1 MTQLNITL
9 NEETLKELMLG
20 NRDEALRKLLEAVFN
35 AVLKAEAS
43 EQVGADLYERTDE
56 RQTYRNGYRERQFK
70 TRVGSLE
77 LLIPKL
83 RNGTFST
90 TLFANYERS
99 ERALVLALMEMVL
112 QGVSTRKVSN
122 ITETLCGTSFSKSTV
137 SKLCEEL
144 DKEVEQFR
152 RRPLTK
158 AYPFLIVDA
167 IYVKAR
173 DAGRVKSKGLL
184 VAIGVNED
192 GNREVLGFKA
202 GDGESYEIWF
212 SFFSELKEQGLHGV
226 DLVVSDQHKGLV
238 KAILEQFE
246 GASWQRCQTH
256 FSRNVLDKVP
266 KKTQREV
273 KVWLKDLYNSPNL
286 EEARMR
292 KDALVD
298 YLEEYAPK
306 AVEIL
311 DAGFDDITAVF
322 QLPEV
327 CRRRL
332 RTSNSIERVNQ
343 ELRRRERVIRIF
355 PNEASIERLLGSL
368 LIEMHE
374 NWISGRR
381 YIDTAAYYT
390 ARQNF
395 SNTSAEVL
403 EKFWRAV

>member
-9 NEETLKELMLG
+9 SAETLKELMLG
-20 NRDEALRKLLEAVFN
+20 DRDEAVRKLLESVFN
-35 AVLKAEAS
+35 AVLQAEAS

-56 RQTYRNGYRERQFK
+56 RLTYRNGYRERQFK

-99 ERALVLALMEMVL
+99 EKALVLSLMEMVL
-112 QGVSTRKVSN
+112 QGVSTRKVSK

-144 DKEVEQFR
+144 DKEVEHFR
-152 RRPLTK
+152 KRPLTK

-173 DAGRVKSKGLL
+173 DSGSVKSKGLL

-192 GNREVLGFKA
+192 GHREVLGFKA
-202 GDGESYEIWF
+202 GDGESYEIW
-212 SFFSELKEQGLHGV
+212 SGFFSELKEQGLHGV

-238 KAILEQFE
+238 KAIREQFE
-246 GASWQRCQTH
+246 GTSWQRCQTH

-273 KVWLKDLYNSPNL
+273 KVWLKDLYNSPSL
-286 EEARMR
+286 EEARIR
-292 KDALVD
+292 KNALLD
-298 YLEEYAPK
+298 YLEKYAPK
-306 AVEIL
+306 AVETL

-355 PNEASIERLLGSL
+355 PNEQVLSGSS
-368 LIEMHE
+368 E
-374 NWISGRR
+374 
-381 YIDTAAYYT
+381 A
-390 ARQNF
+390 F
-395 SNTSAEVL
+395 
-403 EKFWRAV
+403 

>member
-35 AVLKAEAS
+35 AILKAEAS

-286 EEARMR
+286 AEARIR

-298 YLEEYAPK
+298 YLEKYAPK

-403 EKFWRAV
+403 ENQAA

>member
-20 NRDEALRKLLEAVFN
+20 NRDEALRKLLEAIFN

-286 EEARMR
+286 AEARIR

-298 YLEEYAPK
+298 YLEKYAPK

-403 EKFWRAV
+403 ENQAA

>member
-9 NEETLKELMLG
+9 SEETLKELMLG
-20 NRDEALRKLLEAVFN
+20 DRDEAVRKLLESVFN
-35 AVLKAEAS
+35 AVLNAEAS

-56 RQTYRNGYRERQFK
+56 RVTYRNGYRERQYK
-70 TRVGSLE
+70 TRVGTLD

-99 ERALVLALMEMVL
+99 EKALVLSLMEMVL
-112 QGVSTRKVSN
+112 QGVSTRKVSR
-122 ITETLCGTSFSKSTV
+122 ITETLCGSSFSKSTV

-144 DKEVEQFR
+144 DKEVEPFR
-152 RRPLTK
+152 KRPLTK

-173 DAGRVKSKGLL
+173 DSGSVKSKGLL

-192 GNREVLGFKA
+192 GHREVLGFKA

-212 SFFSELKEQGLHGV
+212 SFFSELKEQGLQGV
-226 DLVVSDQHKGLV
+226 DLVTSDQHKGLV
-238 KAILEQFE
+238 KAIRKQFE

-266 KKTQREV
+266 KKAQREV
-273 KVWLKDLYNSPNL
+273 KLRLKDIYNSPEL
-286 EEARMR
+286 EEARER
-292 KDALVD
+292 KEALLD
-298 YLEEYAPK
+298 YLEEHAPR
-306 AVEIL
+306 AVETL
-311 DAGFDDITAVF
+311 DNGFDDITAVF

-332 RTSNSIERVNQ
+332 RTSNSLERVNQ

-381 YIDTAAYYT
+381 YIDTETYYG
-390 ARQNF
+390 ARENF

-403 EKFWRAV
+403 EKQAA

>member
-35 AVLKAEAS
+35 AILKAEAS

-90 TLFANYERS
+90 ILFANYERS

-286 EEARMR
+286 AEARIR

-298 YLEEYAPK
+298 YLEKYAPK

-381 YIDTAAYYT
+381 YIDTAAYYGT
-390 ARQNF
+390 REHF

-403 EKFWRAV
+403 KKQAA

>member
-9 NEETLKELMLG
+9 SEETLKELMLG
-20 NRDEALRKLLEAVFN
+20 DRDEAVRKLLESVFN
-35 AVLKAEAS
+35 AVLNAEAS

-56 RQTYRNGYRERQFK
+56 RLTYRNGYRERQYK
-70 TRVGSLE
+70 TRVGTLD

-99 ERALVLALMEMVL
+99 EKALVLSLMEMVL
-112 QGVSTRKVSN
+112 QGVSTRKVSM
-122 ITETLCGTSFSKSTV
+122 ITETLCGSSFSKSTV

-152 RRPLTK
+152 KRPLTQG
-158 AYPFLIVDA
+158 YPFLIVDA

-173 DAGRVKSKGLL
+173 DNGSVKSKGLL

-192 GNREVLGFKA
+192 GHREVLGFKA
-202 GDGESYEIWF
+202 GDGESYEIWS

-226 DLVVSDQHKGLV
+226 DLVTSDQHKGLV
-238 KAILEQFE
+238 KAIRKQFE

-256 FSRNVLDKVP
+256 FSRNVLDKVR

-273 KVWLKDLYNSPNL
+273 KLRLKDIYNSPEL
-286 EEARMR
+286 EEARER
-292 KDALVD
+292 KEALLD
-298 YLEEYAPK
+298 YLEEHAPQ
-306 AVEIL
+306 AVEIF

-322 QLPEV
+322 QLPEA

-332 RTSNSIERVNQ
+332 RTSNSLERVNQ

-381 YIDTAAYYT
+381 YIDTEAYYGT
-390 ARQNF
+390 REKL

-403 EKFWRAV
+403 DKQVA

>member
-9 NEETLKELMLG
+9 SEETLKELMLG
-20 NRDEALRKLLEAVFN
+20 DRDEAVRKLLESVFN
-35 AVLKAEAS
+35 AVLNAEAS

-56 RQTYRNGYRERQFK
+56 RVTYRNGYRERQYK
-70 TRVGSLE
+70 TRVGTLD

-99 ERALVLALMEMVL
+99 EKALVLSLMEMVL
-112 QGVSTRKVSN
+112 QGVSTRKVSR
-122 ITETLCGTSFSKSTV
+122 ITETLCGSSFSKSTV
-137 SKLCEEL
+137 SKLCEEF
-144 DKEVEQFR
+144 DKEVEQFLK
-152 RRPLTK
+152 RPLTR

-173 DAGRVKSKGLL
+173 DSGSVKSKGLL

-192 GNREVLGFKA
+192 GHREVLGFKA

-212 SFFSELKEQGLHGV
+212 SFFSELKEQGLQGV
-226 DLVVSDQHKGLV
+226 DLVTSDQHKGLV
-238 KAILEQFE
+238 KAIRKQFE

-266 KKTQREV
+266 KKAQREV
-273 KVWLKDLYNSPNL
+273 KLRLKDIYNSPEL
-286 EEARMR
+286 EEARER
-292 KDALVD
+292 KEALLD
-298 YLEEYAPK
+298 YLEEHAPR
-306 AVEIL
+306 AVETL
-311 DAGFDDITAVF
+311 DNGFDDITAVF

-332 RTSNSIERVNQ
+332 RTSNSLERVNQ

-381 YIDTAAYYT
+381 YIDTETYYG
-390 ARQNF
+390 ARENF

-403 EKFWRAV
+403 EKQAA

>member
-286 EEARMR
+286 AEARIR

-298 YLEEYAPK
+298 YLEKYAPK

>member
-1 MTQLNITL
+1 M
-9 NEETLKELMLG
+9 
-20 NRDEALRKLLEAVFN
+20 
-35 AVLKAEAS
+35 
-43 EQVGADLYERTDE
+43 
-56 RQTYRNGYRERQFK
+56 
-70 TRVGSLE
+70 
-77 LLIPKL
+77 
-83 RNGTFST
+83 
-90 TLFANYERS
+90 
-99 ERALVLALMEMVL
+99 
-112 QGVSTRKVSN
+112 
-122 ITETLCGTSFSKSTV
+122 
-137 SKLCEEL
+137 
-144 DKEVEQFR
+144 
-152 RRPLTK
+152 
-158 AYPFLIVDA
+158 
-167 IYVKAR
+167 
-173 DAGRVKSKGLL
+173 L

-286 EEARMR
+286 AEARIR

-298 YLEEYAPK
+298 YLEKYAPK

-343 ELRRRERVIRIF
+343 EFRRRERVIRIF

-381 YIDTAAYYT
+381 YIDTAAYYGT
-390 ARQNF
+390 REHF
-395 SNTSAEVL
+395 FNTSAEVL
-403 EKFWRAV
+403 KKQAA

>member
-35 AVLKAEAS
+35 AILKAEAS

-56 RQTYRNGYRERQFK
+56 RLTYRNGYRERQFK

-99 ERALVLALMEMVL
+99 EKALVLSLMEMVL
-112 QGVSTRKVSN
+112 QGVSTRKVSK

-144 DKEVEQFR
+144 DKEVEHFR
-152 RRPLTK
+152 KRPLTK

-173 DAGRVKSKGLL
+173 DSGRVKSKGLL

-292 KDALVD
+292 KEALVD
-298 YLEEYAPK
+298 YLEKYAPK

-403 EKFWRAV
+403 ENQAA

>member
-1 MTQLNITL
+1 M
-9 NEETLKELMLG
+9 
-20 NRDEALRKLLEAVFN
+20 
-35 AVLKAEAS
+35 
-43 EQVGADLYERTDE
+43 
-56 RQTYRNGYRERQFK
+56 
-70 TRVGSLE
+70 
-77 LLIPKL
+77 
-83 RNGTFST
+83 
-90 TLFANYERS
+90 
-99 ERALVLALMEMVL
+99 
-112 QGVSTRKVSN
+112 
-122 ITETLCGTSFSKSTV
+122 
-137 SKLCEEL
+137 
-144 DKEVEQFR
+144 
-152 RRPLTK
+152 
-158 AYPFLIVDA
+158 
-167 IYVKAR
+167 
-173 DAGRVKSKGLL
+173 L

-246 GASWQRCQTH
+246 GASWQVCETH

-286 EEARMR
+286 AEARIR

-298 YLEEYAPK
+298 YLEKYAPK

-403 EKFWRAV
+403 ENQAA

>member
-35 AVLKAEAS
+35 AILKAEAS

-286 EEARMR
+286 EEARIR
-292 KDALVD
+292 KEALVD
-298 YLEEYAPK
+298 YLEKYAPK

-403 EKFWRAV
+403 ENQAA

>member
-9 NEETLKELMLG
+9 SAETLKELMLG
-20 NRDEALRKLLEAVFN
+20 DRDEAVRKLLESVFN
-35 AVLKAEAS
+35 AVLQAEAS

-56 RQTYRNGYRERQFK
+56 RLTYRNGYRERQFK

-99 ERALVLALMEMVL
+99 EKALVLSLMEMVL
-112 QGVSTRKVSN
+112 QGVSTRKVSK

-144 DKEVEQFR
+144 DKEVEHFR
-152 RRPLTK
+152 KRPLTK

-173 DAGRVKSKGLL
+173 DSGSVKSKGLL

-192 GNREVLGFKA
+192 GHREVLGFKA
-202 GDGESYEIWF
+202 GDGESYEIW
-212 SFFSELKEQGLHGV
+212 SGFFSELKEQGLHGV

-238 KAILEQFE
+238 KAIREQFE
-246 GASWQRCQTH
+246 GTSWQRCQTH

-273 KVWLKDLYNSPNL
+273 KVWLKDLYNSPSL
-286 EEARMR
+286 EEARIR
-292 KDALVD
+292 KNALLD
-298 YLEEYAPK
+298 YLEKYAPK
-306 AVEIL
+306 AVETL

-381 YIDTAAYYT
+381 YIDTQAYYGT
-390 ARQNF
+390 REHF

-403 EKFWRAV
+403 EKQAA

>member
-9 NEETLKELMLG
+9 SEETLKELMLG
-20 NRDEALRKLLEAVFN
+20 DRDEAVRKLLESVFN
-35 AVLKAEAS
+35 AVLNAEAS
-43 EQVGADLYERTDE
+43 EQVGADLYERTDD
-56 RQTYRNGYRERQFK
+56 RLTYRNGYRERQYK
-70 TRVGSLE
+70 TRVGTLD

-99 ERALVLALMEMVL
+99 EKALVLSLMEMVL
-112 QGVSTRKVSN
+112 QGVSTRKVSR
-122 ITETLCGTSFSKSTV
+122 ITETLCGSSFSKSTV

-144 DKEVEQFR
+144 DKEVEQFLK
-152 RRPLTK
+152 RPLTR

-173 DAGRVKSKGLL
+173 DSGSVKSKGLL

-192 GNREVLGFKA
+192 GHREVLGFKA

-212 SFFSELKEQGLHGV
+212 SFFSELKEQGLQGV
-226 DLVVSDQHKGLV
+226 DLVTSDQHKGLV
-238 KAILEQFE
+238 KAIRKQFE

-266 KKTQREV
+266 KKAQREV
-273 KVWLKDLYNSPNL
+273 KLRLKDIYNSPEL
-286 EEARMR
+286 EEARER
-292 KDALVD
+292 KEALLD
-298 YLEEYAPK
+298 YLEEHAPR
-306 AVEIL
+306 AVETL
-311 DAGFDDITAVF
+311 DNGFDDITAVF

-332 RTSNSIERVNQ
+332 RTSNSLERVNQ

-381 YIDTAAYYT
+381 YIDTETYYG
-390 ARQNF
+390 ARENF

-403 EKFWRAV
+403 EKQAA

>member
-9 NEETLKELMLG
+9 SAETLKELMLG
-20 NRDEALRKLLEAVFN
+20 DRDEAVRKLLESVFN
-35 AVLKAEAS
+35 AVLQAEAS

-56 RQTYRNGYRERQFK
+56 RLTYRNGYRERQFK

-99 ERALVLALMEMVL
+99 EKALVLSLMEMVL
-112 QGVSTRKVSN
+112 QGVSTRKVSK

-144 DKEVEQFR
+144 DKEVEHFR
-152 RRPLTK
+152 KRPLTK

-173 DAGRVKSKGLL
+173 DSGSVKSKGLL

-192 GNREVLGFKA
+192 GHREVLGFKA

-212 SFFSELKEQGLHGV
+212 SFFSELKEQGLQGV
-226 DLVVSDQHKGLV
+226 DLVTSDQHKGLV
-238 KAILEQFE
+238 KAIRKQFE

-266 KKTQREV
+266 KKAQREV
-273 KVWLKDLYNSPNL
+273 KLRLKDIYNSPEL
-286 EEARMR
+286 EEARER
-292 KDALVD
+292 KEALLD
-298 YLEEYAPK
+298 YLEEHAPR
-306 AVEIL
+306 AVETL
-311 DAGFDDITAVF
+311 DNGFDDITAVF

-332 RTSNSIERVNQ
+332 RTSNSLERVNQ

-381 YIDTAAYYT
+381 YIDTETYYG
-390 ARQNF
+390 ARENF

-403 EKFWRAV
+403 EKQAA

>member
-9 NEETLKELMLG
+9 SEETLKELMLG
-20 NRDEALRKLLEAVFN
+20 DRDEAVRKLLESVFN
-35 AVLKAEAS
+35 AVLNAEAS

-56 RQTYRNGYRERQFK
+56 RLTYRNGYRERQYK
-70 TRVGSLE
+70 TRVGTLD

-99 ERALVLALMEMVL
+99 EKALVLSLMEMVL
-112 QGVSTRKVSN
+112 QGISTRKVSM
-122 ITETLCGTSFSKSTV
+122 ITETLCGSSFSKSTV

-152 RRPLTK
+152 KRPLTK

-173 DAGRVKSKGLL
+173 DNGSVKSKGLL

-192 GNREVLGFKA
+192 GHREVLGFKA
-202 GDGESYEIWF
+202 GDGESYEIWS
-212 SFFSELKEQGLHGV
+212 SFFSELKGQGLRGV
-226 DLVVSDQHKGLV
+226 DLVTSDQHKGLV
-238 KAILEQFE
+238 KAIRKQFE

-256 FSRNVLDKVP
+256 FSRNVLDKMP

-273 KVWLKDLYNSPNL
+273 KLRLKDIYNSPEL
-286 EEARMR
+286 EEARER
-292 KDALVD
+292 KEALLD
-298 YLEEYAPK
+298 YLEEHAPK
-306 AVEIL
+306 AVETF
-311 DAGFDDITAVF
+311 DSGFDDITAVF
-322 QLPEV
+322 QLPEA

-332 RTSNSIERVNQ
+332 RTSNSLERVNQ

-381 YIDTAAYYT
+381 YIDTEAYYG
-390 ARQNF
+390 ARENF

-403 EKFWRAV
+403 EKPAA

>member
-20 NRDEALRKLLEAVFN
+20 NRDEALRKLLEAIFN
-35 AVLKAEAS
+35 AILKAEAS

-273 KVWLKDLYNSPNL
+273 KVWLKDHYNSPNL
-286 EEARMR
+286 EEARIR
-292 KDALVD
+292 KEALVD
-298 YLEEYAPK
+298 YLEKYAPK

-403 EKFWRAV
+403 ENQAA

>member
-35 AVLKAEAS
+35 AILKAEAS

-286 EEARMR
+286 AEARIR

-298 YLEEYAPK
+298 YLEKYAPK

-343 ELRRRERVIRIF
+343 ELIRRERVIRIF

-381 YIDTAAYYT
+381 YIDTAAYYGT
-390 ARQNF
+390 REHF
-395 SNTSAEVL
+395 L
-403 EKFWRAV
+403 IPPRRY

>member
-9 NEETLKELMLG
+9 SEETLKELMLG
-20 NRDEALRKLLEAVFN
+20 DRDEAVRKLLESVFN
-35 AVLKAEAS
+35 AVLNAEAS

-56 RQTYRNGYRERQFK
+56 RVTYRNGYRERQYK
-70 TRVGSLE
+70 TRVGTLD

-99 ERALVLALMEMVL
+99 EKALVLSLMEMVL
-112 QGVSTRKVSN
+112 QGVSTRKVSR
-122 ITETLCGTSFSKSTV
+122 ITETLCGSSFSKSTV
-137 SKLCEEL
+137 SKLCEEF
-144 DKEVEQFR
+144 DKEVEQFLK
-152 RRPLTK
+152 RPLTR

-273 KVWLKDLYNSPNL
+273 KLRLKDIYNSPEL
-286 EEARMR
+286 EEARER
-292 KDALVD
+292 KEALLD
-298 YLEEYAPK
+298 YLEEHAPK
-306 AVEIL
+306 AVEIF

-322 QLPEV
+322 QLPEA

-332 RTSNSIERVNQ
+332 RTSNSLERVNQ

-381 YIDTAAYYT
+381 YIDTETYYG
-390 ARQNF
+390 ARENF

-403 EKFWRAV
+403 EKQAA

>member
-9 NEETLKELMLG
+9 SEETLKELMLG
-20 NRDEALRKLLEAVFN
+20 DRDEAVRKLLESVFN
-35 AVLKAEAS
+35 AVLNAEAS

-56 RQTYRNGYRERQFK
+56 RVTYRNGYRERQYK
-70 TRVGSLE
+70 TRVGTLD

-99 ERALVLALMEMVL
+99 EKALVLSLMEMVL
-112 QGVSTRKVSN
+112 QGVSTRKVSR
-122 ITETLCGTSFSKSTV
+122 ITETLCGSSFSKSTV

-144 DKEVEQFR
+144 DKEVEQFLK
-152 RRPLTK
+152 RPLTR

-173 DAGRVKSKGLL
+173 DSGSVKSKGLL

-192 GNREVLGFKA
+192 GHREVLGFKA
-202 GDGESYEIWF
+202 GDGESYEFWF
-212 SFFSELKEQGLHGV
+212 SFFSELKEQGLQGV
-226 DLVVSDQHKGLV
+226 DLVTSDQHKGLV
-238 KAILEQFE
+238 KAIRKQFE

-266 KKTQREV
+266 KKAQREV
-273 KVWLKDLYNSPNL
+273 KLRLKDIYNSPEL
-286 EEARMR
+286 EEARER
-292 KDALVD
+292 KEALLD
-298 YLEEYAPK
+298 YLEEHAPR
-306 AVEIL
+306 AVETL
-311 DAGFDDITAVF
+311 DNGFDDITAVF

-332 RTSNSIERVNQ
+332 RTSNSLERVNQ

-381 YIDTAAYYT
+381 YIDTETYYG
-390 ARQNF
+390 ARENF

-403 EKFWRAV
+403 EKQAA

>member
-35 AVLKAEAS
+35 AILKAEAS

-286 EEARMR
+286 AEARIR

-298 YLEEYAPK
+298 YLEKYAPK

-381 YIDTAAYYT
+381 YIDTAAFRNNLEQLRRYVEH
-390 ARQNF
+390 QN
-395 SNTSAEVL
+395 L
-403 EKFWRAV
+403 

>member
-9 NEETLKELMLG
+9 SEETLKELMLG
-20 NRDEALRKLLEAVFN
+20 DRDEAVRKLLESVFN
-35 AVLKAEAS
+35 AVLNAEAS
-43 EQVGADLYERTDE
+43 EQVGADLYERTDD
-56 RQTYRNGYRERQFK
+56 RLTYRNGYRERQYK
-70 TRVGSLE
+70 TRVGTLD

-99 ERALVLALMEMVL
+99 EKALVLSLMEMVL
-112 QGVSTRKVSN
+112 QGVSSRKVSR
-122 ITETLCGTSFSKSTV
+122 ITEILCGSSFSKSTV

-152 RRPLTK
+152 KRPLTQG
-158 AYPFLIVDA
+158 YPFLIVDA

-173 DAGRVKSKGLL
+173 DNGSVKSKGLL

-192 GNREVLGFKA
+192 GHREVLGFKA
-202 GDGESYEIWF
+202 GDGESYEIWS
-212 SFFSELKEQGLHGV
+212 SFFSELKGQGLRGV
-226 DLVVSDQHKGLV
+226 DLVTSDQHKGLV
-238 KAILEQFE
+238 KAIRKQFE

-256 FSRNVLDKVP
+256 FSRNVLDKMP

-273 KVWLKDLYNSPNL
+273 KLRLKDIYNSPEL
-286 EEARMR
+286 EEARER
-292 KDALVD
+292 KEALLD
-298 YLEEYAPK
+298 YLEEHAPK
-306 AVEIL
+306 AVETF
-311 DAGFDDITAVF
+311 DSGFDDITAVF
-322 QLPEV
+322 QLPEA

-332 RTSNSIERVNQ
+332 RTSNSLERVNQ

-381 YIDTAAYYT
+381 YIDTEAYYG
-390 ARQNF
+390 ARENF

-403 EKFWRAV
+403 EKPAA

>member
-35 AVLKAEAS
+35 AILKAEAS

-286 EEARMR
+286 AEARIR

-298 YLEEYAPK
+298 YLEKYAPK

-381 YIDTAAYYT
+381 YIDTQPTMEPANIFLIPPRRY
-390 ARQNF
+390 
-395 SNTSAEVL
+395 
-403 EKFWRAV
+403 

>member
-9 NEETLKELMLG
+9 SEETLKELMLG
-20 NRDEALRKLLEAVFN
+20 DRDEAVRKLLESVFN
-35 AVLKAEAS
+35 AVLNAEAS

-56 RQTYRNGYRERQFK
+56 RVTYRNGYRERQYK
-70 TRVGSLE
+70 TRVGTLD

-99 ERALVLALMEMVL
+99 EKALVLSLMEMVL
-112 QGVSTRKVSN
+112 QGVSTRKVSR
-122 ITETLCGTSFSKSTV
+122 ITETLCGSSFSKSTV
-137 SKLCEEL
+137 SKLCEEF
-144 DKEVEQFR
+144 DKEVEQFLK
-152 RRPLTK
+152 RPLTR

-173 DAGRVKSKGLL
+173 DSGSVKSKGLL

-192 GNREVLGFKA
+192 GHREVLGFKA

-212 SFFSELKEQGLHGV
+212 SFFSELKEQGLQGV
-226 DLVVSDQHKGLV
+226 DLVTSDQHKGLV
-238 KAILEQFE
+238 KAIRKQFE

-266 KKTQREV
+266 KKAQREV
-273 KVWLKDLYNSPNL
+273 KLRLKDIYNSPEL
-286 EEARMR
+286 EEARER
-292 KDALVD
+292 KEALLD
-298 YLEEYAPK
+298 YLEEHAPR
-306 AVEIL
+306 AVETL
-311 DAGFDDITAVF
+311 DNGFDDITAVF

-332 RTSNSIERVNQ
+332 RTSNSLERVNQ

-374 NWISGRR
+374 NRISGRR

-403 EKFWRAV
+403 ENQAA

>member
-35 AVLKAEAS
+35 AILKAEAS

-56 RQTYRNGYRERQFK
+56 RLTYRNGYRERQFK
-70 TRVGSLE
+70 TRIGSLE

-99 ERALVLALMEMVL
+99 EKALVLSLMEMVL
-112 QGVSTRKVSN
+112 QGVSTRKVSK

-144 DKEVEQFR
+144 DKEVEHFR
-152 RRPLTK
+152 KRPLTK

-173 DAGRVKSKGLL
+173 DSGRVKSKGLL

-292 KDALVD
+292 KEALVD
-298 YLEEYAPK
+298 YLEKYAPK

-311 DAGFDDITAVF
+311 DAGFDDIIAVF

-403 EKFWRAV
+403 ENQAA

>member
-9 NEETLKELMLG
+9 SEETLKELMLG
-20 NRDEALRKLLEAVFN
+20 DRDEAVRKLLESVFN
-35 AVLKAEAS
+35 AVLNAEAS

-56 RQTYRNGYRERQFK
+56 RVTYRNGYRERQYK
-70 TRVGSLE
+70 TRVGTLD

-99 ERALVLALMEMVL
+99 EKALVLSLMEMVL
-112 QGVSTRKVSN
+112 QGVSTRKVSR
-122 ITETLCGTSFSKSTV
+122 ITETLCGSSFSKSTV

-144 DKEVEQFR
+144 DKEVEQFLK
-152 RRPLTK
+152 RPLTR

-173 DAGRVKSKGLL
+173 DSGSVKSKGLL

-192 GNREVLGFKA
+192 GHREVLGFKA

-212 SFFSELKEQGLHGV
+212 SFFSELKEQGLQGV
-226 DLVVSDQHKGLV
+226 DLVTSDQHKGLV
-238 KAILEQFE
+238 KAIRKQFE

-266 KKTQREV
+266 KKAQREV
-273 KVWLKDLYNSPNL
+273 KLRLKDIYNSPEL
-286 EEARMR
+286 EEARER
-292 KDALVD
+292 KEALLD
-298 YLEEYAPK
+298 YLEEHAPR
-306 AVEIL
+306 AVETL
-311 DAGFDDITAVF
+311 DNGFDDITAVF
-322 QLPEV
+322 QLPEA

-332 RTSNSIERVNQ
+332 RTSNSLERVNQ

-381 YIDTAAYYT
+381 YIDTETYYG
-390 ARQNF
+390 ARENF

-403 EKFWRAV
+403 EKQAA

>member
-35 AVLKAEAS
+35 AILKAEAS

-286 EEARMR
+286 EEARIR

-298 YLEEYAPK
+298 YLEKYAPK

-403 EKFWRAV
+403 ENQAA

>member
-9 NEETLKELMLG
+9 SAETLKELMLG
-20 NRDEALRKLLEAVFN
+20 DRDEAVRKLLESVFN
-35 AVLKAEAS
+35 AVLQAEAS

-56 RQTYRNGYRERQFK
+56 RLTYRNGYRERQFK

-286 EEARMR
+286 AEARIR
-292 KDALVD
+292 KDALLD
-298 YLEEYAPK
+298 YLEKYAPK

-311 DAGFDDITAVF
+311 DVGFDDITAVF

-368 LIEMHE
+368 LIEM
-374 NWISGRR
+374 
-381 YIDTAAYYT
+381 Y
-390 ARQNF
+390 QPQ
-395 SNTSAEVL
+395 L
-403 EKFWRAV
+403 

>member
-9 NEETLKELMLG
+9 SEETLKELMLG
-20 NRDEALRKLLEAVFN
+20 DRDEDVRKLLESVFN
-35 AVLKAEAS
+35 AVLNAEAI

-56 RQTYRNGYRERQFK
+56 RVTYRNGYRERQYK
-70 TRVGSLE
+70 TRVGTLD

-99 ERALVLALMEMVL
+99 EKALVLSLMEMVL
-112 QGVSTRKVSN
+112 QGVSTRKVSR
-122 ITETLCGTSFSKSTV
+122 ITETLCGSSFSKSTV
-137 SKLCEEL
+137 SKLCEEF
-144 DKEVEQFR
+144 DKEVEQFLK
-152 RRPLTK
+152 RPLTR

-173 DAGRVKSKGLL
+173 DSGSVKSKGLL

-192 GNREVLGFKA
+192 GHREVLGFKA

-212 SFFSELKEQGLHGV
+212 SFFSELKEQGLQGV
-226 DLVVSDQHKGLV
+226 DLVTSDQHKGLV
-238 KAILEQFE
+238 KAIRKQFE

-266 KKTQREV
+266 KKAQREV
-273 KVWLKDLYNSPNL
+273 KLRLKDIYNSPEL
-286 EEARMR
+286 EEARER
-292 KDALVD
+292 KEALLD
-298 YLEEYAPK
+298 YLEEHAPR
-306 AVEIL
+306 AVETL
-311 DAGFDDITAVF
+311 DNGFDDITAVF

-332 RTSNSIERVNQ
+332 RTSNSLERVNQ

-381 YIDTAAYYT
+381 YIDTETYYG
-390 ARQNF
+390 ARENF

-403 EKFWRAV
+403 EKQAA

>member
-1 MTQLNITL
+1 M
-9 NEETLKELMLG
+9 
-20 NRDEALRKLLEAVFN
+20 
-35 AVLKAEAS
+35 
-43 EQVGADLYERTDE
+43 
-56 RQTYRNGYRERQFK
+56 
-70 TRVGSLE
+70 E

-286 EEARMR
+286 AEARIR

-298 YLEEYAPK
+298 YLEKYAPK

-381 YIDTAAYYT
+381 YIDTAAYYGT
-390 ARQNF
+390 REHF

-403 EKFWRAV
+403 KKQAA

>member
-20 NRDEALRKLLEAVFN
+20 NRDEALRKLLEEIFN

-112 QGVSTRKVSN
+112 QGVSTRKVSK

-286 EEARMR
+286 AEARIR

-298 YLEEYAPK
+298 YLEKYAPK

-403 EKFWRAV
+403 ENQAA

>member
-9 NEETLKELMLG
+9 SEETLKELMLG
-20 NRDEALRKLLEAVFN
+20 DRDEAVRKLLESVFN
-35 AVLKAEAS
+35 AVLNAEAS

-56 RQTYRNGYRERQFK
+56 RVTYRNGYRERQYK
-70 TRVGSLE
+70 TRVGTLD

-99 ERALVLALMEMVL
+99 EKALVLSLMEMVL
-112 QGVSTRKVSN
+112 QGVSTRKVSR
-122 ITETLCGTSFSKSTV
+122 ITETLCGSSFSKSTV
-137 SKLCEEL
+137 SKLCEEF
-144 DKEVEQFR
+144 DKEVEQFLK
-152 RRPLTK
+152 RPLTR

-173 DAGRVKSKGLL
+173 DSGSVKSKGLL

-192 GNREVLGFKA
+192 GHREVLGFKA

-212 SFFSELKEQGLHGV
+212 SFFSELKEQGLQGV
-226 DLVVSDQHKGLV
+226 DLVTSDQHKGLV
-238 KAILEQFE
+238 KAIRKQFE

-266 KKTQREV
+266 KKAQREV
-273 KVWLKDLYNSPNL
+273 KLRLKDIYNSPEL
-286 EEARMR
+286 EEARER
-292 KDALVD
+292 KEALLD
-298 YLEEYAPK
+298 YLEEHAPR
-306 AVEIL
+306 AVETL
-311 DAGFDDITAVF
+311 DNGFDDITAVF

-332 RTSNSIERVNQ
+332 RTSNSLERVNQ

-381 YIDTAAYYT
+381 YIDTETYYG
-390 ARQNF
+390 ARENF

-403 EKFWRAV
+403 EKFSRAP

>member
-35 AVLKAEAS
+35 AILKAEAS

-144 DKEVEQFR
+144 DKEVEHFR
-152 RRPLTK
+152 KRPLTK

-286 EEARMR
+286 AEARIR
-292 KDALVD
+292 EDALVD
-298 YLEEYAPK
+298 YLEKYAPK

-332 RTSNSIERVNQ
+332 RTSNSIGRVNQ

-381 YIDTAAYYT
+381 
-390 ARQNF
+390 
-395 SNTSAEVL
+395 
-403 EKFWRAV
+403 

>member
-9 NEETLKELMLG
+9 SAETLKELMLG
-20 NRDEALRKLLEAVFN
+20 DRDEAVRKLLESVFN
-35 AVLKAEAS
+35 AVLQAEAS

-56 RQTYRNGYRERQFK
+56 RLTYRNGYRERQFK

-99 ERALVLALMEMVL
+99 EKALVLSLMEMVL
-112 QGVSTRKVSN
+112 QGVSTRKVSK

-144 DKEVEQFR
+144 DKEVEHFR
-152 RRPLTK
+152 KRPLTK

-173 DAGRVKSKGLL
+173 DSGSVKSKGLL

-192 GNREVLGFKA
+192 GHREVLGFKA
-202 GDGESYEIWF
+202 GDGESYEIW
-212 SFFSELKEQGLHGV
+212 SGFFSELKEQGLHGV

-238 KAILEQFE
+238 KAIREQFE
-246 GASWQRCQTH
+246 GTSWQRCQTH

-273 KVWLKDLYNSPNL
+273 KVWLKDLYNSPSL
-286 EEARMR
+286 EEARIR
-292 KDALVD
+292 KNALLD
-298 YLEEYAPK
+298 YLEKYAPK
-306 AVEIL
+306 AVETL

-403 EKFWRAV
+403 ENQAA